1 MLALD
6 GGSREALI
14 AQTPELGVLLIDEMR
29 RGGEGSDGKGGDTA
43 VCEAMLALDGG
54 SRAALIAQTPE
65 LGVLLLD
72 EVRRAGSD
80 IAVHTALVG
89 LDGVT
94 QTRMLQQPKVRDQF
108 LVDLRVLENRNAGEG
123 ANALLQ
129 LKSKRARINFLAGD
143 IDIIVFYL
151 RSASAAA
158 KLAGPCKN
166 SRSSASI
173 AGHVANGLT
182 EFIDEKTDGNQ
193 VSGRWLVSRC
203 SVCM

>member
-1 MLALD
+1 M
-6 GGSREALI
+6 
-14 AQTPELGVLLIDEMR
+14 
-29 RGGEGSDGKGGDTA
+29 
-43 VCEAMLALDGG
+43 
-54 SRAALIAQTPE
+54 
-65 LGVLLLD
+65 
-72 EVRRAGSD
+72 
-80 IAVHTALVG
+80 G
-89 LDGVT
+89 LDALT
-94 QTRMLQQPKVRDQF
+94 QIIMLKQPEVRDQL

-129 LKSKRARINFLAGD
+129 LMSKRARISFLAGD
-143 IDIIVFYL
+143 IDNIGFYL

-182 EFIDEKTDGNQ
+182 EFIDEKTDGDQ